1 MGNGIPSSDTRWGA
15 PEPAI
20 SFTNNGEANEAPGVG
35 GTFFDTN
42 GDEIDGGFGGGALGL
57 APVAVESPLGVVLSI
72 FGFGCSTSG
81 GVTPLDAAHGTSV
94 LWVPRV

>member
-1 MGNGIPSSDTRWGA
+1 MSKFNFSFMGNGKPSSDTRWGP

-42 GDEIDGGFGGGALGL
+42 GDEIDGGFGGGG
-57 APVAVESPLGVVLSI
+57 
-72 FGFGCSTSG
+72 SG
-81 GVTPLDAAHGTSV
+81 ARWAAGGAGGYSGKFLKFSLHY
-94 LWVPRV
+94 LI